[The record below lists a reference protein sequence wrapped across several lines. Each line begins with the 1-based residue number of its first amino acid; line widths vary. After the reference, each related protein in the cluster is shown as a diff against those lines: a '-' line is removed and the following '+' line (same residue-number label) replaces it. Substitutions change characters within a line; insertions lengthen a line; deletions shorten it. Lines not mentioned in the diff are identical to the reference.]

1 MSVLLI
7 ITLVTVNVSAVNY
20 TAEDTVINSNIH
32 DYFNNY
38 FNDNVSYQYFAYECG
53 DRTCYY
59 GIDSNNNYVNI
70 TYNNTS
76 GYSYNYVITSGVDD
90 NFSVTGTSIFKHE
103 VSNDRVL
110 LIVVISV
117 VTFCIFW
124 LMNRGVESD

>member
-1 MSVLLI
+1 MLVLT
-7 ITLVTVNVSAVNY
+7 ITVLVTVDVSAVNY

-38 FNDNVSYQYFAYECG
+38 FNDNVSYKYFAYKCG

-59 GIDSNNNYVNI
+59 GIDNNNNYVNI

-76 GYSYNYVITSGVDD
+76 GYNYNYVITSGVDD

-117 VTFCIFW
+117 VTFCIFF
-124 LMNRGVESD
+124 